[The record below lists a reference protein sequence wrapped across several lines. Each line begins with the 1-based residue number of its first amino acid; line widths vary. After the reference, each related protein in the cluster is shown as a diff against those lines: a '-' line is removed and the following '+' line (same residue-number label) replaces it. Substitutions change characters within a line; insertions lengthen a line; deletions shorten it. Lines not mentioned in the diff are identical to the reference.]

1 MNHIRPL
8 RASMVVPVI
17 VVLLAACSG
26 TSSPT
31 AATGASGSTEAPA
44 SGPATAAISP
54 TPPSSTNPVAVLPG
68 EPWIA
73 YEGPVP
79 EVGGVG
85 IRVIRP
91 NGRDEH
97 WATPEAPIT
106 HNPGASGGGLGD
118 GWQLQP
124 DWSPDGGRIAFV
136 VDTWP
141 AKPSTRDLWVSNAD
155 GTGTRRVYQCVSP
168 CSVAQFPAWSP
179 DGTSLLFVRWDRTDR
194 GVDGSVLQ
202 RLDLASGTATK
213 LAATTGP
220 EYFFFP
226 RWSPDGA
233 SVVTEID
240 TYTDISDAATLAST
254 AIARVDLTTR
264 PGTVTRLTP
273 PGGQAQYPDWHP
285 LQDLIA
291 YQARPK
297 DDPAKPYALYTMHP
311 DGSGVALFAADELS
325 LTQPTWLPDGSG
337 VILTR
342 VQGDD
347 FGHTSDMVIAT
358 ADGVVRPATTD
369 GPHFGTHPRLRPVP

>member
-202 RLDLASGTATK
+202 RLDLASGTATM

-233 SVVTEID
+233 SVVHRD
-240 TYTDISDAATLAST
+240 RHVHRHQRCRN
-254 AIARVDLTTR
+254 ARVDCDR
-264 PGTVTRLTP
+264 
-273 PGGQAQYPDWHP
+273 
-285 LQDLIA
+285 
-291 YQARPK
+291 AR
-297 DDPAKPYALYTMHP
+297 
-311 DGSGVALFAADELS
+311 
-325 LTQPTWLPDGSG
+325 
-337 VILTR
+337 
-342 VQGDD
+342 
-347 FGHTSDMVIAT
+347 
-358 ADGVVRPATTD
+358 
-369 GPHFGTHPRLRPVP
+369 GPHDAPRNRDAAHPSRRSGSVPGLASAPGSDRLPGEAEG